1 MHRSQRYLLTLFLL
15 GTVLLMSCT
24 GPATSSGTSS
34 SSDPSFSPDPQF
46 TTTVIQVGKRPNS
59 VETADFNND
68 GSPDLVIA
76 DDDDSSVTI
85 LLNNGHG
92 KFSPAPGSPFSTNR
106 HPNDIAIADF
116 NHDGNPDIAIANT
129 EIAELT
135 LLLGNGKG
143 QFTQAPNSPYK
154 VYARPHTHGVAVADF
169 NSDGRLDMATDD
181 WEENKVSIVFG
192 DSTMNFDRQ
201 TFYAVGKR
209 PYQRLRTAD
218 VNQDGK
224 ADLITTNLESNNS
237 TVLLGRGDGTF
248 KEAPGSPF
256 PCGSAPFA
264 VAIGDLNGDGQPDLA
279 ITDAPTI
286 TAESKGPDGLYI
298 LLGDGT
304 GHFAPLQGSPF
315 ATGKSPS
322 RIAIGDLNGDGINDI
337 AITNYNDKTVTIF
350 LMDRT
355 GVAGTMTIQVG
366 SHPDGICIRDLNKDG
381 KNDIAVTNQADGTLM
396 ILLNK

>member
-1 MHRSQRYLLTLFLL
+1 
-15 GTVLLMSCT
+15 
-24 GPATSSGTSS
+24 
-34 SSDPSFSPDPQF
+34 
-46 TTTVIQVGKRPNS
+46 
-59 VETADFNND
+59 
-68 GSPDLVIA
+68 
-76 DDDDSSVTI
+76 
-85 LLNNGHG
+85 
-92 KFSPAPGSPFSTNR
+92 
-106 HPNDIAIADF
+106 
-116 NHDGNPDIAIANT
+116 
-129 EIAELT
+129 
-135 LLLGNGKG
+135 
-143 QFTQAPNSPYK
+143 
-154 VYARPHTHGVAVADF
+154 
-169 NSDGRLDMATDD
+169 MATDD
-181 WEENKVSIVFG
+181 WEENKVSIVVG
-192 DSTMNFDRQ
+192 DRTMNFDRQ